1 MKFNRYYQ
9 RKKRINTILNKY
21 MANFDFD
28 WPERLIDKI
37 YYIQVDKKR

>member
-21 MANFDFD
+21 TSNFDFD
-28 WPERLIDKI
+28 WTERLIDKK